1 MPLIT
6 DPQQARA
13 IYREAQQR
21 RVCLPAFGTENRD
34 TTEAAFRAVAEVAR
48 EHHIASPPLVVAAT
62 AHYEGR
68 TQLLNYTSLG
78 TAEEGLIALRH
89 DLERLC
95 RPHGPYPHIRAM
107 AHLDHGQPE
116 ADRRIIE
123 AGLGFFAS
131 VMYDCSALPL
141 PVNISLTKR
150 FVAEAG
156 ARVMVEGAVDEIYE
170 SGTGAPRNALT
181 TPEQARRFM
190 AETGADLIVANLG
203 TEHRAT
209 AVGAQY
215 HGDRAR
221 EISAA
226 VGPVLVLHGTS
237 SLRDAGLAMLRTD
250 GIARVNI
257 WTRVEH
263 VAAVGLAR
271 DVIANLGGI
280 LSREEIAELVAQ
292 GILTPYFARAQSE
305 RKPSLDYIANVHRR
319 NDVCVPAMVGL
330 MKRCLLECGYADFAG
345 NPGAQA

>member
-6 DPQQARA
+6 DPEQARA
-13 IYREAQQR
+13 IYREAQRR
-21 RVCLPAFGTENRD
+21 RVCMPAFGTENRD

-48 EHHIASPPLVVAAT
+48 QHHVASPPLVIAAT

-89 DLERLC
+89 DMERLC
-95 RPHGPYPHIRAM
+95 RPDGPYSHVRAM
-107 AHLDHGQPE
+107 VHLDHAQPE
-116 ADRRIIE
+116 TDRPLIE

-141 PVNISLTKR
+141 PVNMSLTKR

-156 ARVMVEGAVDEIYE
+156 GRVMVEGAVDEIYE
-170 SGTGAPRNALT
+170 SGSGAVRNELT
-181 TPEQARRFM
+181 TPQQARRFM
-190 AETGADLIVANLG
+190 EETGADLIVANLG

-209 AVGAQY
+209 AGSAQY

-237 SLRDAGLAMLRTD
+237 SLRDTGLGMLRDD
-250 GIARVNI
+250 GIVRVNI
-257 WTRVEH
+257 WTRLEH
-263 VAAVGLAR
+263 VAAVALAR
-271 DVIANLGGI
+271 DVIENLGGI
-280 LSREEIAELVAQ
+280 LTAAEIEALVAQ
-292 GILTPYFARAQSE
+292 GVLSGAFARTQAR
-305 RKPSLDYIANVHRR
+305 RKPSLDFIANVHRR
-319 NDVCVPAMVGL
+319 NEVCLPAMVGL
-330 MKRCLLECGYADFAG
+330 MKRYLLECGYADFAG
-345 NPGAQA
+345 GTS